1 MTAPTPPQLVPW
13 YSDPLPKVDPS
24 TTDQTLYLNTV
35 QGYHHSI
42 INRDSTDSHSVD
54 FQSGSRFELRIGTQT
69 FTATTVGDRA
79 VLDVPASAVKS
90 IPDGPWC
97 HAHAVVTEQTTNTMT
112 TTPDAGGPG
121 GRRVEPRC

>member
-13 YSDPLPKVDPS
+13 SSDPLPKVDPS

-90 IPDGPWC
+90 IPYGTVWSLVFVTGTASQTVASG
-97 HAHAVVTEQTTNTMT
+97 HTKTVVPCCGN
-112 TTPDAGGPG
+112 
-121 GRRVEPRC
+121 